1 MLMGSAHAAVDF
13 QRWELPKFAGAP
25 RGEAEASSQSPP
37 QPTVRELEALEQQ
50 ARDEGYAAGQAEGRA
65 AADVQL
71 KQKMAELVALYSAA
85 AQPLA
90 ELDKQTGHELV
101 RLATLVASRVIG
113 RELKLSPELIAQSV
127 REGAGALPSA
137 HRELRIRLHPDDVS
151 LLRELNVPE
160 EHWQL
165 NADPSLVR
173 GDCQMESG
181 RSRLDLRV
189 KTRLAAVVDAV
200 LGDDVEPEDLS
211 E

>member
-1 MLMGSAHAAVDF
+1 MLMGSSPAAAEF
-13 QRWELPKFAGAP
+13 QRWELPRFAAP
-25 RGEAEASSQSPP
+25 AEVASQAAP

-50 ARDEGYAAGQAEGRA
+50 AREEGYAAGHAEGRA
-65 AADVQL
+65 AADAQL
-71 KQKMAELVALYSAA
+71 KQQMSQLVALYDAA

-90 ELDKQTGHELV
+90 ALDEQTGRELV

-127 REGAGALPSA
+127 REGAAALPSA
-137 HRELRIRLHPDDVS
+137 NRELRVRLHPADVS
-151 LLRELNVPE
+151 LLHEMNMPE

-165 NADPSLVR
+165 SADPTLVR

-200 LGDDVEPEDLS
+200 LGDDVEQEDVS

>member
-1 MLMGSAHAAVDF
+1 MLMGSHNAATEF
-13 QRWELPKFAGAP
+13 QRWELPKFA
-25 RGEAEASSQSPP
+25 EQLAEAMEAAPP
-37 QPTVRELEALEQQ
+37 APAQPTVRELEAIEQQ
-50 ARDEGYAAGQAEGRA
+50 AREEGYAAGHAEGRA
-65 AADVQL
+65 AAELQL
-71 KQKMAELVALYSAA
+71 KQQMSHLVALYDAA
-85 AQPLA
+85 AKPLA

-101 RLATLVASRVIG
+101 HLATLVASRVIG
-113 RELKLSPELIAQSV
+113 RELTLSPELIAQTV
-127 REGAGALPSA
+127 HEGAAALPSA
-137 HRELRIRLHPDDVS
+137 DRELRIRLHPDDVS

-165 NADPSLVR
+165 KVDPTLVR

-189 KTRLAAVVDAV
+189 KTRLTAVIDAV